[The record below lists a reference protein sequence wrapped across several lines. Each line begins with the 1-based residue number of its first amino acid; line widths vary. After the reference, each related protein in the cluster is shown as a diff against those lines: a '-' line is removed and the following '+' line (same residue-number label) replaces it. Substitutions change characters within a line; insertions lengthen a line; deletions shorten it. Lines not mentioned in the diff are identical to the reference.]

1 MNHPNLLN
9 DELTA
14 PGNTLGTKPM
24 HTCLKK
30 KTDIGYHSADTMACP
45 SSQQNLKTS
54 SPGRLLLLS

>member
-14 PGNTLGTKPM
+14 PGNTLGTKSM

-30 KTDIGYHSADTMACP
+30 KKKDISYHSPDTMACP
-45 SSQQNLKTS
+45 SPSQQNLKTCI
-54 SPGRLLLLS
+54 